1 MTEDVIDSGGR
12 VVLTGISSRA
22 FEHPADRTA
31 LTALRQLTGFDQ
43 LIKAASGM
51 LRERQ
56 YRLAYLASAVRVDE
70 RQFAT
75 VHSAFADALTVLD
88 VPERPELYV
97 SANPVPQATTLGVD
111 RPFISLS
118 SAMVDLMDVDELRF
132 VLGHEL
138 GHVMSGH
145 ALYRTLLQH
154 LMNLAALVGWIPI
167 GGLGLRAVI
176 AALRE
181 WERKSELS
189 ADRAGL
195 LAGQDVEAS
204 RRVHMKLAGGAR
216 LGEMDGDAFLEQASE
231 YESAGTLRDG
241 ILKLLNTERSSH
253 PFTAV
258 RALELRRWATDGG
271 YEQVLAGD
279 YPRREDDGNARFSDD
294 ARDAARGYKERFENS
309 GDQLVGALRQVGDTV
324 GQAAGGLSGWLR
336 NLGTPPA
343 GQQPGTEQPGSQQSG
358 AGQPGAGQPAGESE
372 PDAGESDGDDPF
384 GSGTE

>member
-1 MTEDVIDSGGR
+1 MSEDVIDSGGR
-12 VVLTGISSRA
+12 TVLTGISSRA
-22 FEHPADRTA
+22 FEHPSDRTA
-31 LTALRQLTGFDQ
+31 LTALRQLSGFDQ
-43 LIKAASGM
+43 LIKAASRV

-70 RQFAT
+70 RQFAS
-75 VHSAFADALTVLD
+75 VHAAFVDVLAVLD

-97 SANPVPQATTLGVD
+97 SADPFPRATTLGVD
-111 RPFISLS
+111 RPFVVLTSG
-118 SAMVDLMDVDELRF
+118 MVDLMDADELRF
-132 VLGHEL
+132 VLGHEI

-154 LMNLAALVGWIPI
+154 LLDLATLVGWIPI

-195 LAGQDVEAS
+195 LAGQDVNAS

-216 LGEMDGDAFLEQASE
+216 LAEMDGEAFLDQAGE
-231 YESAGTLRDG
+231 YAAAGTLRDG

-258 RALELRRWATDGG
+258 RAFELRRWVSDGG
-271 YEQVLAGD
+271 YERVLAGD
-279 YPRREDDGNARFSDD
+279 YPRRENDGNASFADD
-294 ARDAARGYKERFENS
+294 AREAARGYKERFDSS
-309 GDQLVGALRQVGDTV
+309 GDQLVGALRQVSETV
-324 GQAAGGLSGWLR
+324 GQAAGGLGGWLR
-336 NLGTPPA
+336 NLGAPPGTGGTA
-343 GQQPGTEQPGSQQSG
+343 GQ
-358 AGQPGAGQPAGESE
+358 
-372 PDAGESDGDDPF
+372 DAGSESGRPHPTTGENGGTGGDDPL
-384 GSGTE
+384 GSGSE